1 LSGVK
6 AVQTVSRLNRTREG
20 KEDTFVLDFANDRED
35 ILKSFQPF
43 YEMTMMNETTN
54 PNHLYD
60 LKGKLD
66 ASEVYHQSEVEDFAH
81 VFYQPNIAVNAGMQ
95 GKLYS
100 SIAPAIDRFKHLRD
114 EETKDEFKKQLIAFV
129 RLYSF
134 LSQIIPFQDVE
145 LEKLYSFGRFLF

>member
-1 LSGVK
+1 M
-6 AVQTVSRLNRTREG
+6 QTLSRLNRTREG
-20 KEDTFVLDFANDRED
+20 KEDTFVLDFTNDRED

-43 YEMTMMNETTN
+43 YEMTMMNETTD

-66 ASEVYHQSEVEDFAH
+66 AAEIYHQSEVEDFAA
-81 VFYQPNIAVNAGMQ
+81 VFYQPNIVVNAAMQ

-100 SIAPAIDRFKHLRD
+100 SIAPAIDRFKQLPT
-114 EETKDEFKKQLIAFV
+114 EEAKDEFKKQLIAFV

-134 LSQIIPFQDVE
+134 LSQIIPFHDVE
-145 LEKLYSFGRFLF
+145 LEKLYSFGRFLPYA